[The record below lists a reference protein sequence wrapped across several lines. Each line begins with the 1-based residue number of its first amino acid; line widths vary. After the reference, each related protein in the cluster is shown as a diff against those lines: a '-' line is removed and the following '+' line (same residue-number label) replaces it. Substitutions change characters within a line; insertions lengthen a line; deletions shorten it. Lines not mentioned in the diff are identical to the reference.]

1 MADISVIIVNHN
13 AAPYVRA
20 AIASLPAA
28 TRHSFET
35 LVMDNSAAP
44 TDDCGADIYRTV
56 ENRGFGAAC
65 NEGAAL
71 ASGELLL
78 FLNPDSQLQPGALD
92 AACRMLEETE
102 KAGLV
107 GIRTLLP
114 DGRFEPGCLRGFPTP
129 GRAAAYY
136 LGLEKL
142 FPKSRLCGG
151 YHMTW
156 LDRTQNQEVDCVSGS
171 FMLLRRALFEELG
184 GFDEDF
190 FMYGEDV
197 DLCHRIALDGWE
209 IVYLPDAVI
218 THLKGQSG
226 LKSRSPK
233 VILHF
238 YKSMWLFYTKNL
250 SDRYNIFVDVAVY
263 LAISVMYSLATL
275 RTIAEGMKNG

>member
-20 AIASLPAA
+20 AIASLPTA
-28 TRHSFET
+28 TKRSFET
-35 LVMDNSAAP
+35 IVMDNSDSP
-44 TDDCGADIYRTV
+44 TDNCGADIYQTV

-92 AACRMLEETE
+92 AAYRMLEETE

-114 DGRFEPGCLRGFPTP
+114 DGSFEPGCLRGFPTP
-129 GRAAAYY
+129 ERAAAYY
-136 LGLEKL
+136 LGLERL

-156 LDRTQNQEVDCVSGS
+156 LNRAQNQEVDCVSGS
-171 FMLLRRALFEELG
+171 FMLLRRALFEKLG

-190 FMYGEDV
+190 FMYGEDM
-197 DLCHRIALDGWE
+197 DLCCRVKEKGLRVLYCADGSM
-209 IVYLPDAVI
+209 L
-218 THLKGQSG
+218 HHHGKCG
-226 LKSRSPK
+226 RSPRQTAA
-233 VILHF
+233 F
-238 YKSMWLFYTKNL
+238 YDAMTIFYEKHYLN
-250 SDRYNIFVDVAVY
+250 RYPEAVY
-263 LAISVMYSLATL
+263 AAVRAAASLMKRRAL
-275 RTIAEGMKNG
+275 RQLEKEQ